1 MLQEKHLEGKNK
13 ISRGTFQPYL
23 IHGESFLSKNPP
35 ESLPTFTHL
44 PRVVKFDL
52 FHLSAILGC
61 PSLTSFCQLL
71 SLCRI
76 LTDPSVCL

>member
-23 IHGESFLSKNPP
+23 LFMVNHSYLKTLLNAS
-35 ESLPTFTHL
+35 TFTHL

-52 FHLSAILGC
+52 FPLSAILGC
-61 PSLTSFCQLL
+61 PSLTSFCQLP